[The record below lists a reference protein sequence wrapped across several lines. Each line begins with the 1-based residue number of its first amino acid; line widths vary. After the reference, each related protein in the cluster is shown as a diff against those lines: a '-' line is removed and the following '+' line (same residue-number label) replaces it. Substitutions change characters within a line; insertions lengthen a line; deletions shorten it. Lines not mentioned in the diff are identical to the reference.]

1 MSEPLKCCPFCG
13 SEPMFDVNDDGGFEV
28 DCGTCHTTWA
38 PWVASGCPQDE
49 ATRLWNTRHDAMALD
64 FSPECADAQSS
75 AEDQRARSLYK
86 ATRRLIGALPH
97 ERLGEH
103 ALRAFRDVRRI
114 LREVDHPDDGVKA
127 ERVQVL
133 QIERGG
139 SGL

>member
-1 MSEPLKCCPFCG
+1 MSGALKPCPFCG
-13 SEPMFDVNDDGGFEV
+13 SEVTLPDGYASVVLLCPKCGECGPEADDVV
-28 DCGTCHTTWA
+28 KA
-38 PWVASGCPQDE
+38 
-49 ATRLWNTRHDAMALD
+49 WNTRHDAMALD
-64 FSPECADAQSS
+64 FGPECTDEQSS